1 MHLKKEKEKKTVKA
15 PPAKSKEKKLG
26 KGTAGDRL
34 FSLGILAGIIVA
46 VCLFLYPSF
55 IDAISAAGQSTMI
68 GSYTDSLSGAD
79 AAKLKKAK
87 EQAIAYNEKIRKT
100 QKMRP
105 FVYSGT
111 GSGDAEYQKILNLS
125 NDGVMGYIEIPEI
138 SVSLPIAHGTSSDVL
153 DVGAGHVHGTSVP
166 IGGKGT
172 HSVISAHTGMTSAKL
187 FTDIDKLKIGDTFS
201 IHVLNEIHYYK
212 VTRIK
217 IELPTA
223 ANKYLQVDD
232 SKDQV
237 TLYTCTPYGIN
248 THRLLVTAEATSS
261 KKVKKMSAQKIKAND
276 QGFQL
281 KAKAAAIGAIPAII
295 LLFGLYRI
303 FWAPKRTV
311 KKKLKISEAKKLAS
325 AKHRPPDFSSLSS
338 PDDRKKKK

>member
-1 MHLKKEKEKKTVKA
+1 MQLKKKSIKEASPEKSRKKKA
-15 PPAKSKEKKLG
+15 E
-26 KGTAGDRL
+26 KGTTGDRL
-34 FSLGILAGIIVA
+34 FSLAILAGIIVA

-55 IDAISAAGQSTMI
+55 VDALSAASQRTMI

-87 EQAIAYNEKIRKT
+87 EQAVAYNEKIRKQ

-111 GSGDAEYQKILNLS
+111 GSGDSEYQKILNLS
-125 NDGVMGYIEIPEI
+125 GDGVMGYIDIPKI
-138 SVSLPIAHGTSSDVL
+138 DVSLPIAHGTSSDVL

-187 FTDIDKLKIGDTFS
+187 FTDVDKLKVGDTFS
-201 IHVLNEIHYYK
+201 IHVLNEVHYYR
-212 VTRIK
+212 VTRIRV
-217 IELPTA
+217 ELPTP

-232 SKDQV
+232 NKDQV

-248 THRLLVTAEATSS
+248 THRLLVTAEAT
-261 KKVKKMSAQKIKAND
+261 KAEKVRKMSAQKIKAND
-276 QGFQL
+276 QGL
-281 KAKAAAIGAIPAII
+281 RLRAKAVALAAVPTII

-303 FWAPKRTV
+303 FWVPKRLA
-311 KKKLKISEAKKLAS
+311 KKKWKTREAKKIAS
-325 AKHRPPDFSSLSS
+325 AKHRPPDFSSIAS
-338 PDDRKKKK
+338 DDRTKRK